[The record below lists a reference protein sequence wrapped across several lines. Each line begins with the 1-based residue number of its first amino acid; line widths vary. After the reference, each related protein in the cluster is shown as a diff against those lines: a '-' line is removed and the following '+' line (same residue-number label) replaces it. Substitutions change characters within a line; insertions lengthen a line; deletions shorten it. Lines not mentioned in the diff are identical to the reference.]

1 MSLEKEVKLLEDEM
15 LRIREEGAAVT
26 ADAKSS
32 NADLTLQ
39 IETLKS
45 QEKLLKAKVREYSL
59 VGCVNV
65 SITTRIIKYFEFK
78 VRLLLLCP

>member
-1 MSLEKEVKLLEDEM
+1 M
-15 LRIREEGAAVT
+15 LRIREEGAAMT

-45 QEKLLKAKVREYSL
+45 QEKLLKAKVRL
-59 VGCVNV
+59 VISV
-65 SITTRIIKYFEFK
+65 SYRSFVVIFS
-78 VRLLLLCP
+78 V

>member
-1 MSLEKEVKLLEDEM
+1 M
-15 LRIREEGAAVT
+15 LRIREEGAAMT

-45 QEKLLKAKVREYSL
+45 QEKLLKAKVRIL
-59 VGCVNV
+59 FIPV
-65 SITTRIIKYFEFK
+65 SYRSFVVI
-78 VRLLLLCP
+78 VSV

>member
-1 MSLEKEVKLLEDEM
+1 M
-15 LRIREEGAAVT
+15 LRSREEGAAMT

-45 QEKLLKAKVREYSL
+45 QEKLLKAKVRL
-59 VGCVNV
+59 WL
-65 SITTRIIKYFEFK
+65 F
-78 VRLLLLCP
+78 LCHTGLS

>member
-1 MSLEKEVKLLEDEM
+1 M
-15 LRIREEGAAVT
+15 T

-45 QEKLLKAKVREYSL
+45 QEKLLKAKVRIL
-59 VGCVNV
+59 VIPV
-65 SITTRIIKYFEFK
+65 SYRSFVVIFS
-78 VRLLLLCP
+78 V